1 MNNIERRKREK
12 KRKGK
17 FSNSEFSISKPKNM
31 NFSPPFPSVN
41 EFANL
46 DNLSIDRGKKKKER
60 KSWRVASPDT
70 ISLFSFDVAP
80 LYTRR
85 IKIEI
90 DRCDRRCLNSLKKIR
105 VTRHV
110 EIENLNL
117 YGFEE
122 GREGKGRRGGAK
134 SGKSISYN
142 CLKMPNKGGCCAI
155 VKRINY
161 YSALDWFRVYFY

>member
-1 MNNIERRKREK
+1 MKEEK
-12 KRKGK
+12 EKRKEK
-17 FSNSEFSISKPKNM
+17 ENSSILNSRSPSRKIWI
-31 NFSPPFPSVN
+31 FSPLFPSVN

-46 DNLSIDRGKKKKER
+46 DNLSIDRGKKKKKR

-161 YSALDWFRVYFY
+161 YSAFDWFRVYFY

>member
-1 MNNIERRKREK
+1 MKEEK
-12 KRKGK
+12 EKRKEK
-17 FSNSEFSISKPKNM
+17 ENSPILNSRSPSRKIWI
-31 NFSPPFPSVN
+31 FSPPFPSVN

-46 DNLSIDRGKKKKER
+46 DNLSIDRGKKKKKR

-117 YGFEE
+117 YGFERGE
-122 GREGKGRRGGAK
+122 RGREGGEARNPGSQLVIIVWKCRIKAVVAQLWKG
-134 SGKSISYN
+134 
-142 CLKMPNKGGCCAI
+142 
-155 VKRINY
+155 
-161 YSALDWFRVYFY
+161 

>member
-1 MNNIERRKREK
+1 MKEEK
-12 KRKGK
+12 EKRKEK
-17 FSNSEFSISKPKNM
+17 ENSPILNSRSPSRKIWIF
-31 NFSPPFPSVN
+31 FPPFPSVN